1 MSSRQLFFLYAL
13 AIPAFKVAMLPS
25 YLANNVGADAW
36 ISIGVAMFIDVLIL
50 ACIMFIKTRV
60 GVLQYE
66 RGGAK
71 VISRVLAV
79 VCALYFIVQAVV
91 CFEEIVAYL
100 LQSFF
105 DEAERL
111 QIIVPL
117 AVSIAYIAYKGER
130 TVGRVAEILVWLVL
144 ITILVSVAFNNA
156 EIDYTNLLPVLDE
169 DASAFWGA
177 YKNTLWFGDYLPLL
191 FINVKDRRK
200 RRYGYIFGGAI
211 ATLIVVVFTNATF
224 YAQWGELTKSVPN
237 AFARLAGYNFIS
249 ADVGKIDW
257 LTILTWIVSC
267 VMKLSLLLLGVRG
280 AINHVFSR
288 DTSKIS
294 VPVSALCVAL
304 VIIFFIKD
312 VKTSYMLGTSLW
324 VVGLAVTV
332 IPVFIYAVCALF
344 DRRKA
349 RGEDI

>member
-25 YLANNVGADAW
+25 YLANNAGQDLW
-36 ISIGVAMFIDVLIL
+36 ISIGVAMFVDLLVL
-50 ACIMFIKTRV
+50 ACIVFIKTRV
-60 GVLQYE
+60 GLLEYK
-66 RGGAK
+66 RGGARL
-71 VISRVLAV
+71 ISRVLAV
-79 VCALYFIVQAVV
+79 LCALYFMVQAII
-91 CFEEIVAYL
+91 CFEETVAYL

-117 AVSIAYIAYKGER
+117 AVAIAYIAYKGER
-130 TVGRVAEILVWLVL
+130 TLGRVAEIVVWLL
-144 ITILVSVAFNNA
+144 LLNILVSIAFNNA

-169 DASAFWGA
+169 DSSAIWGA

-191 FINVKDRRK
+191 FINLKDRKK

-211 ATLIVVVFTNATF
+211 ATMLLVVFTNATF
-224 YAQWGELTKSVPN
+224 YAQWGELTKSIPN

-280 AINHVFSR
+280 ALNHVFSR

-294 VPVSALCVAL
+294 VPVSAFCVGL
-304 VIIFFIKD
+304 VIVLFIKD

-324 VVGLAVTV
+324 VVGLAIT
-332 IPVFIYAVCALF
+332 ILPVLIYALCAIF
-344 DRRKA
+344 ERRKA

>member
-25 YLANNVGADAW
+25 YLADSVGADLW
-36 ISIGVAMFIDVLIL
+36 ISIGVAMLIDVLVL
-50 ACIMFIKTRV
+50 SCIIFIKTRV
-60 GVLQYE
+60 GVLEYE

-71 VISRVLAV
+71 VVSRVLAGLCV
-79 VCALYFIVQAVV
+79 LYFIVQAVV
-91 CFEEIVAYL
+91 GFEETVAYL

-105 DEAERL
+105 DEADRL

-117 AVSIAYIAYKGER
+117 SVAIAYIAYKGER
-130 TVGRVAEILVWLVL
+130 AMGRMSEILVWLVL
-144 ITILVSVAFNNA
+144 VTILVSIAFNNA
-156 EIDYTNLLPVLDE
+156 EIDYSNLLPVLDGGPV
-169 DASAFWGA
+169 AFTGA
-177 YKNTLWFGDYLPLL
+177 YKNALWFGDYLPLL

-211 ATLIVVVFTNATF
+211 VTMLVVVFTNATF
-224 YAQWGELTKSVPN
+224 YAQWGELTKNVPN

-267 VMKLSLLLLGVRG
+267 VMKLSLLLLGIRG
-280 AINHVFSR
+280 AINHIFSR
-288 DTSKIS
+288 NTAKIS
-294 VPVSALCVAL
+294 VPVSAFIVTL

-312 VKTSYMLGTSLW
+312 VKTSYVLGTSLW
-324 VVGLAVTV
+324 IPGIVLTV
-332 IPVFIYAVCALF
+332 IPVLIYALCAIF
-344 DRRKA
+344 ERRKA
-349 RGEDI
+349 RGKDI